1 MSQLAAMY
9 TDAMFNHS
17 VKYIPSRLTQLAQLH
32 QDGGSHRQA
41 RPLAPRCSRLL
52 WSLTLGRAALG
63 SAPVPAA
70 VPRSSAPPDAPAGTG
85 GGCGTALA
93 CTACCS
99 ASAWLC
105 IRRPISKAHC
115 CMRMYSSRAVS
126 PGPGA
131 MLMGGTRVS
140 KSAPETIAVS
150 CCGPSRQ
157 AVEAPGDGAC
167 ISIKQTG
174 RPLVALQHS
183 VWCG

>member
-9 TDAMFNHS
+9 TDAMLNHS
-17 VKYIPSRLTQLAQLH
+17 VKYIPRRLIQLAQLH
-32 QDGGSHRQA
+32 QDRGSHRQA

-52 WSLTLGRAALG
+52 LSLTFGKAALG
-63 SAPVPAA
+63 STPVPAA
-70 VPRSSAPPDAPAGTG
+70 VPRSSAPPHAPADTG
-85 GGCGTALA
+85 GGSGTALA

-131 MLMGGTRVS
+131 MVAGGTGVS
-140 KSAPETIAVS
+140 KTSAPEAIAVS

-174 RPLVALQHS
+174 RPLVT
-183 VWCG
+183 WRT